1 MTYNCSR
8 PNLQA
13 SIIERDV
20 PLEAILNGSV
30 RVEAS
35 DILMLCTIPF
45 RILFLELLNNGLY
58 LIIET
63 ELKREET
70 QVNIRVDRTANA
82 SVYLLRPSGCSW
94 TIAFTTVTTGTL
106 NVSLFS
112 FSGGNNWM
120 VNKKDR

>member
-1 MTYNCSR
+1 MTYNCSC

-45 RILFLELLNNGLY
+45 RVLFLELLNNGL
-58 LIIET
+58 
-63 ELKREET
+63 
-70 QVNIRVDRTANA
+70 
-82 SVYLLRPSGCSW
+82 
-94 TIAFTTVTTGTL
+94 
-106 NVSLFS
+106 
-112 FSGGNNWM
+112 
-120 VNKKDR
+120 